1 MRKQW
6 AGHLWGFLS
15 GEQNG
20 GGRGNRQTPKDKDR
34 NDRDPSRGNRNDR
47 EPEQILA
54 GAESRKRQLRP
65 KVGHFSLGFKLVRTQ
80 VVARARAPRSG

>member
-1 MRKQW
+1 MCVRKQW
-6 AGHLWGFLS
+6 AGYLWVFLS

-20 GGRGNRQTPKDKDR
+20 GGRGNRQTPQDKD
-34 NDRDPSRGNRNDR
+34 RNDR
-47 EPEQILA
+47 EPEQIRA
-54 GAESRKRQLRP
+54 GAENRKRQLRP